1 MLVKEQQHEA
11 HTHQNKTD
19 IVRGI
24 SDRSFPEDSVD
35 NVANFIDFRKL
46 EGRKETNYYYS
57 EENLSAR
64 KKVQKLRIKK
74 QKRRGTLASLD
85 ESAHSKLSYVS
96 LCSSM
101 SAYKG
106 PTPLKKDGSSIQS
119 ILKKRNVQASTVST
133 DHTGDSSCRDKVVNF
148 SNIDIREY
156 ERIPGDNPCVRK
168 GVPLSIGWAHVQLD
182 PIPIDDYETL
192 KGPPR
197 DKIEM
202 MVPAGVRRSML
213 RDEFHASIN
222 DLNAAIKSVNI
233 SKRQRAHTLKEE
245 RLEVLVEFR
254 QSVKRKFKRAL
265 GKAVSSSRQA
275 EELWEASYE
284 AVRNDYLEKALDGEL
299 IDLELDVTPDDNAI
313 DSLHSDES
321 TS

>member
-11 HTHQNKTD
+11 HTPHNNTAV
-19 IVRGI
+19 VRGI
-24 SDRSFPEDSVD
+24 SDISVPEDSVD

-46 EGRKETNYYYS
+46 EGRKDTNYYYS

-64 KKVQKLRIKK
+64 RKFEKLKVKKK

-133 DHTGDSSCRDKVVNF
+133 DHTGDSRCRDKVHF

-168 GVPLSIGWAHVQLD
+168 GVPLSIGWGHVQLD
-182 PIPIDDYETL
+182 PIPLDDYETL

-202 MVPAGVRRSML
+202 MVPASVRRSML

-245 RLEVLVEFR
+245 RLEVLDEFR
-254 QSVKRKFKRAL
+254 QSVKRKFKRAV

-275 EELWEASYE
+275 EEFWEASYE
-284 AVRNDYLEKALDGEL
+284 AVRKDYLEKALDGEL